1 MILKSL
7 KLENIRSYLCEKID
21 FPEGSLLLSGDIG
34 SGKSTVLQAIE
45 FALFGTRRDQLSAE
59 SLLRHGE
66 IQGSVELAFNIK
78 GEDISIRRNLRKTKD
93 SIKQEAGF
101 IIRDNVKKEATAI
114 ELKTI
119 IIEMLGYPQDLVSK
133 SKSMVYR
140 YTVYTPQEDMKSII
154 YDDKETR
161 LNTLRKVFGIDKY
174 KLIKEN
180 AVTYVRTLKEKRK
193 EL

>member
-1 MILKSL
+1 MRDAFAKELT
-7 KLENIRSYLCEKID
+7 KLAKKTSKLV
-21 FPEGSLLLSGDIG
+21 LLSGDIG

-101 IIRDNVKKEATAI
+101 IIRDNVKK
-114 ELKTI
+114 
-119 IIEMLGYPQDLVSK
+119 
-133 SKSMVYR
+133 R
-140 YTVYTPQEDMKSII
+140 YIFV
-154 YDDKETR
+154 
-161 LNTLRKVFGIDKY
+161 
-174 KLIKEN
+174 
-180 AVTYVRTLKEKRK
+180 
-193 EL
+193 